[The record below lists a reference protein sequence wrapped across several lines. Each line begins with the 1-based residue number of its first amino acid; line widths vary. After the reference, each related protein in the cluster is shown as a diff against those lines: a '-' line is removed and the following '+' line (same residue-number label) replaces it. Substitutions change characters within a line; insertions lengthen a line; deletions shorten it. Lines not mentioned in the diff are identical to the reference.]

1 MPHEPCLL
9 RAGFVATASQ
19 RTPVAVVTGNRYEV
33 LRKENI
39 VMRQHLLQAQA
50 ERDELR
56 NRVDMAAAR
65 LEALKAQLPADA

>member
-1 MPHEPCLL
+1 MNLATSALSDLARRVDQLL
-9 RAGFVATASQ
+9 D
-19 RTPVAVVTGNRYEV
+19 RYEV

>member
-1 MPHEPCLL
+1 MNLATSALSALARRVDQLL
-9 RAGFVATASQ
+9 D
-19 RTPVAVVTGNRYEV
+19 RYEV

>member
-1 MPHEPCLL
+1 MNLATSALSDLARRVDQLL
-9 RAGFVATASQ
+9 D
-19 RTPVAVVTGNRYEV
+19 RYEV

-56 NRVDMAAAR
+56 NRVDMVAAR

>member
-1 MPHEPCLL
+1 LSETERVNLATSALSDLARRVDQLL
-9 RAGFVATASQ
+9 D
-19 RTPVAVVTGNRYEV
+19 RYEV